1 MTGRPAL
8 GFAVGL
14 LHSLNLQQLFVEGVL
29 ATEALS
35 TAMAVLTATALLFA
49 LHRIRSGRPSGA
61 IVTAIGILAA
71 AAILVRPAVH
81 LLRLAAA
88 CGRRVCGQG
97 CDGPRAG
104 RSGSP
109 H

>member
-49 LHRIRSGRPSGA
+49 LHRIRS
-61 IVTAIGILAA
+61 AA
-71 AAILVRPAVH
+71 
-81 LLRLAAA
+81 
-88 CGRRVCGQG
+88 RRAQ
-97 CDGPRAG
+97 
-104 RSGSP
+104 S
-109 H
+109 